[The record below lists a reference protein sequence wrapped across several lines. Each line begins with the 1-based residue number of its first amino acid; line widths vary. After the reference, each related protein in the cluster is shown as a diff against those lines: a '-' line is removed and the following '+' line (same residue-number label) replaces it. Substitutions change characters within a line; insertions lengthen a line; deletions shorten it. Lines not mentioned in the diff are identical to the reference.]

1 MIFHLGKVMIPGL
14 QFNIQFNLSD
24 PDLFMD
30 AEKTDTIS
38 ESNRRISK
46 CTCTSVSFDSTMLR
60 LED

>member
-1 MIFHLGKVMIPGL
+1 MIPGL

-38 ESNRRISK
+38 KSRIGGYQNAHVLLSPLTQR
-46 CTCTSVSFDSTMLR
+46 CCV
-60 LED
+60 